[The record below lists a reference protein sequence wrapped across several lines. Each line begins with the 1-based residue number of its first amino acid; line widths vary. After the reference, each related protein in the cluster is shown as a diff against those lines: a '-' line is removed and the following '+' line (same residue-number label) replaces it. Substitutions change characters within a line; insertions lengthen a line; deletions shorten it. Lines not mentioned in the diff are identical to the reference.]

1 MGRPHHRALE
11 QKAAG
16 YTMEWDGVYKST
28 RDAQLSLLPG
38 MALLGAMS
46 LVVIMIKN
54 SIVLLD

>member
-1 MGRPHHRALE
+1 
-11 QKAAG
+11 
-16 YTMEWDGVYKST
+16 MEWDGVYKST